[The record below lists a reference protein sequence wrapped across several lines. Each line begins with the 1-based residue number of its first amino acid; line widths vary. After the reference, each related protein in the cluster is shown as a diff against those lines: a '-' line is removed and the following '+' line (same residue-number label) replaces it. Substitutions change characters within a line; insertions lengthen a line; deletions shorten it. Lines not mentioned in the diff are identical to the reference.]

1 MPKEQFLSYQ
11 KENHHPSQPPV
22 LDAVGSVLNALCV
35 TKGYTWKEAYCKLI
49 AVAGKIGQM
58 PQYPKTIRELLHE
71 EGFFLQAKTNV
82 NKCIREIIADCNRS
96 FHDGEVVIL
105 NLSVGHTNTD
115 DGEYCPLWADRQ
127 SMPCTSYRTTEIGS
141 PVKCGLLGKTD
152 RITAPCRSS
161 RAVHR
166 ERN

>member
-58 PQYPKTIRELLHE
+58 PQYPRTIRELLHE

-115 DGEYCPLWADRQ
+115 DGEYCPLVPHD
-127 SMPCTSYRTTEIGS
+127 
-141 PVKCGLLGKTD
+141 LGGQTKYALHFLQDNRD
-152 RITAPCRSS
+152 RIA
-161 RAVHR
+161 R
-166 ERN
+166 EVWVAWKDGQDHSPLPQ

>member
-11 KENHHPSQPPV
+11 KENHHPSQPPI

-71 EGFFLQAKTNV
+71 EGFFLQAKPMSTSV
-82 NKCIREIIADCNRS
+82 YGRSLPIATEA
-96 FHDGEVVIL
+96 FM
-105 NLSVGHTNTD
+105 TAK
-115 DGEYCPLWADRQ
+115 W
-127 SMPCTSYRTTEIGS
+127 SY
-141 PVKCGLLGKTD
+141 
-152 RITAPCRSS
+152 
-161 RAVHR
+161 
-166 ERN
+166 

>member
-58 PQYPKTIRELLHE
+58 PQYPKTIRELSDML
-71 EGFFLQAKTNV
+71 
-82 NKCIREIIADCNRS
+82 
-96 FHDGEVVIL
+96 
-105 NLSVGHTNTD
+105 TD
-115 DGEYCPLWADRQ
+115 EYLDEYNEYAGV
-127 SMPCTSYRTTEIGS
+127 Y
-141 PVKCGLLGKTD
+141 
-152 RITAPCRSS
+152 
-161 RAVHR
+161 
-166 ERN
+166 

>member
-1 MPKEQFLSYQ
+1 MQQYMETKNQYKDCILFYRLGDFYEMFF
-11 KENHHPSQPPV
+11 
-22 LDAVGSVLNALCV
+22 DDALCV

-82 NKCIREIIADCNRS
+82 NKCIREIIADCNHS

-105 NLSVGHTNTD
+105 NLSV
-115 DGEYCPLWADRQ
+115 
-127 SMPCTSYRTTEIGS
+127 
-141 PVKCGLLGKTD
+141 
-152 RITAPCRSS
+152 
-161 RAVHR
+161 
-166 ERN
+166 